1 MENAELEA
9 ERGRRLLEESSEI
22 VLVVDE
28 DDRLIAASRRARET
42 LDGLVLGQTV
52 PGQLLQSD
60 PWRTRRVPVEVDG
73 TRESLLYLREPGEL
87 AAYEELRAGFTA
99 AVSHELRTPLARLLA
114 LLETAALPSANVD
127 ELLEQGKAEVENIRE
142 LIDDVLFLS
151 ELETGRAVVSLASIP
166 AAPVV
171 RQVMDGLAER
181 ASRAGVMLK
190 TELDDEA
197 QVPLRPR
204 MLRVVIEN
212 LAENTIRYAGDG
224 VTFSISVERLGDDV
238 ADRGRGRRSRSER
251 RRSSAPVRAFLPSRP
266 RASLPRNG
274 PRPRDREAHRHER
287 RRLRRGDESR
297 RPRDPDHVSR
307 MSDQPVFDIRDLAV
321 SYDGRTVLRDVSFQV
336 EKNRVTAIIGP
347 SGCGKSTFI
356 RCLNRMN
363 DVVAGAKVSGTI
375 LYNGLDLYGRG
386 VDAVEVRK
394 RIGMVFQ
401 RANPFPKSIYDNV
414 AYGPRSLRMR
424 GNLDERVQGAL
435 EKAALW
441 DEVKDRLKRS
451 ALSLSGG
458 QQQRLCIARA
468 LAVEPDVILMDE
480 PASALDPIATSRI
493 EDLMHALK
501 ETYTIVIVTHN
512 MQQAARVAD
521 KTAFF
526 TVERTDGSEPTGILV
541 EYDLTPKIFTQP
553 SDQRTED
560 YVTGRFG

>member
-1 MENAELEA
+1 
-9 ERGRRLLEESSEI
+9 
-22 VLVVDE
+22 
-28 DDRLIAASRRARET
+28 
-42 LDGLVLGQTV
+42 
-52 PGQLLQSD
+52 
-60 PWRTRRVPVEVDG
+60 
-73 TRESLLYLREPGEL
+73 
-87 AAYEELRAGFTA
+87 
-99 AVSHELRTPLARLLA
+99 
-114 LLETAALPSANVD
+114 
-127 ELLEQGKAEVENIRE
+127 
-142 LIDDVLFLS
+142 
-151 ELETGRAVVSLASIP
+151 
-166 AAPVV
+166 
-171 RQVMDGLAER
+171 
-181 ASRAGVMLK
+181 
-190 TELDDEA
+190 
-197 QVPLRPR
+197 
-204 MLRVVIEN
+204 
-212 LAENTIRYAGDG
+212 
-224 VTFSISVERLGDDV
+224 
-238 ADRGRGRRSRSER
+238 
-251 RRSSAPVRAFLPSRP
+251 
-266 RASLPRNG
+266 
-274 PRPRDREAHRHER
+274 
-287 RRLRRGDESR
+287 
-297 RPRDPDHVSR
+297 
-307 MSDQPVFDIRDLAV
+307 
-321 SYDGRTVLRDVSFQV
+321 
-336 EKNRVTAIIGP
+336 
-347 SGCGKSTFI
+347 
-356 RCLNRMN
+356 MN

-424 GNLDERVQGAL
+424 GNLDERVEGAL

-501 ETYTIVIVTHN
+501 EAYTIVIVTHN

-526 TVERTDGSEPTGILV
+526 SVERLDGSEATGILV

-553 SDQRTED
+553 SDRRTED